1 MLHGTRIL
9 IVDDDP
15 VVRGLYTF
23 VLRDAGATVVS
34 SGLATEALGLMD
46 LEEPDAVVT
55 DLQMPERNG
64 IWLLGQIKHRL
75 PGVPVIAVSGHLEAS
90 NLADVHRLGFAAV
103 LRKPI
108 GLSELT
114 NAVARVVG
122 R

>member
-15 VVRGLYTF
+15 VVRGLYAF
-23 VLRDAGATVVS
+23 VLQEARATVIS
-34 SGLATEALGLMD
+34 SGLAIEALGLID
-46 LEEPDAVVT
+46 LREPDAVVT
-55 DLQMPERNG
+55 DLKMPDRDG
-64 IWLLGQIKHRL
+64 TWLLGEIRHRL
-75 PGVPVIAVSGHLEAS
+75 PGVPVIAVSGHLDRS
-90 NLADVHRLGFAAV
+90 GVDDLRRLGFAAV

-114 NAVARVVG
+114 NAVARAVG